1 MTFINVSLI
10 TPVVIFN
17 GNRRERRKE
26 RKHVVRFVAKESNN
40 SAARSKDLRGG
51 ERETTIESKRK

>member
-17 GNRRERRKE
+17 GNRRERRKG
-26 RKHVVRFVAKESNN
+26 RKHVRFVAKESNN

-51 ERETTIESKRK
+51 EREIESKRK